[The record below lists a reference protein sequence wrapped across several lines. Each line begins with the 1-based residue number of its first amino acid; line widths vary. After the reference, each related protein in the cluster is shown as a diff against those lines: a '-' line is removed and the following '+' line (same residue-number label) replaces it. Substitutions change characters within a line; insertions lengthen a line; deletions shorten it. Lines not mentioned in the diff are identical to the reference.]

1 MNLPDPSFTDAEGTT
16 WYVSE
21 GDVPDHRVLYFHS
34 VDESRR
40 LTTFPPHW
48 KELSRQEL
56 SMLFS
61 QAKRT
66 WARRQ

>member
-1 MNLPDPSFTDAEGTT
+1 MSERELTDVEGTT

-21 GDVPDHRVLYFHS
+21 TESREDRVLFFHS

-40 LTTFPPHW
+40 LATFPPNW
-48 KELSRQEL
+48 AELSRQEL

-61 QAKRT
+61 QAERT
-66 WARRQ
+66 WKRRTR